1 MSMKRTDKLA
11 ADLAELRRIPGA
23 YAVAAQAIKNDAR
36 WSEGHKRDLLAGLQ
50 FETAG
55 DAKSQARRIRDAAQ
69 KALAVTR
76 EDLAQAHR
84 QAESTWNYQ
93 RLEFLRQELTAKLA
107 APADPLRKDSPTRRA
122 LAEYR
127 RFDASGDAE
136 ALRALRLA
144 AGPVLARADS
154 DDPEAADLRRYF
166 ADDERQERAPVA
178 DLEAQAADL
187 VKLAE
192 AIDTEILHL
201 EEAVTGYQ
209 RHPVFQAISP
219 WEAEI
224 LGRTPANTG
233 RVGEKQESVIVG

>member
-1 MSMKRTDKLA
+1 MTKRTDKLA

-23 YAVAAQAIKNDAR
+23 YAVAAQAIQGDGR
-36 WSEGHKRDLLAGLQ
+36 WSDAHKRDLLAGLQ
-50 FETAG
+50 YETSA
-55 DAKSQARRIRDAAQ
+55 DAKAQARRVREAAQ
-69 KALAVTR
+69 KALAATR
-76 EDLAQAHR
+76 EDLAKAHR
-84 QAESTWNYQ
+84 QAEGAWNYQ
-93 RLEFLRQELTAKLA
+93 RLEFLRAELGAKLA
-107 APADPLRKDSPTRRA
+107 APADPLRKDTPTRRA

-127 RFDASGDAE
+127 RYAAAGDAE

-144 AGPVLARADS
+144 AVPLLALADA
-154 DDPEAADLRRYF
+154 DDPQAADLRRYF

-224 LGRTPANTG
+224 LGRTPQNTG
-233 RVGEKQESVIVG
+233 RLGTKETSVIVG